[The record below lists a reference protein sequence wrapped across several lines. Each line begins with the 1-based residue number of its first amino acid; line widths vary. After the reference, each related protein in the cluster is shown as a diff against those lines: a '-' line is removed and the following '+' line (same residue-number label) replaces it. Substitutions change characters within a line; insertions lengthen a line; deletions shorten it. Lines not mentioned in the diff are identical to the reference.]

1 MRFIYTRNSLSASLD
16 NFLGMQTASLSEAL
30 AGVTPIEWSDDVL
43 SGKKKV
49 IVNKAQKEDNAC
61 VRLEISYL

>member
-1 MRFIYTRNSLSASLD
+1 MAGLD
-16 NFLGMQTASLSEAL
+16 MNMVKAHTKRKTSLSEAL